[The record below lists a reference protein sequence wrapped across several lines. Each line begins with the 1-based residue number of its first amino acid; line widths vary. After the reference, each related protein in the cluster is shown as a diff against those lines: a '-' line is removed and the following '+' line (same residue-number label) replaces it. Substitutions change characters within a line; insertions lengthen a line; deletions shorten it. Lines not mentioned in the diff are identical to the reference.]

1 MSVWGLDLRD
11 RQKTT
16 GHGRGRHK
24 FGAVPTAVIIASCG
38 RQDGAILMR
47 ATLGLTQLYSVRLAQ
62 LYSVTA
68 LCTPRSLST
77 SAAVAAANARAVPV
91 LAERRRVSSSA
102 KLVFG
107 AATTATLSSTAA
119 AAAAAAVAEANG
131 RAAAHL
137 QKRRGRV
144 LMSGED
150 PDGVQVG
157 RIQIARHVRLL
168 KAVLSRLP
176 PGAEVTREQLQSLM
190 GFLSDDMYGC
200 TLKQLRLKEP
210 PGAFDAAVLMLMGG
224 ADADAA
230 SAASALGG
238 RASAALVRRQSLRV
252 PLAAAEWATAAPPPT
267 PSTRCLGEVA
277 GATTWLTNEPQRVDE
292 LLASSGLLE
301 APAIGFDLEW
311 TPTMVRPHPS
321 PPFPP

>member
-1 MSVWGLDLRD
+1 
-11 RQKTT
+11 
-16 GHGRGRHK
+16 
-24 FGAVPTAVIIASCG
+24 
-38 RQDGAILMR
+38 MR
-47 ATLGLTQLYSVRLAQ
+47 AILGLTQLYSFRLAQ

-210 PGAFDAAVLMLMGG
+210 PGAFDAAVLMLM
-224 ADADAA
+224 
-230 SAASALGG
+230 
-238 RASAALVRRQSLRV
+238 
-252 PLAAAEWATAAPPPT
+252 
-267 PSTRCLGEVA
+267 
-277 GATTWLTNEPQRVDE
+277 
-292 LLASSGLLE
+292 
-301 APAIGFDLEW
+301 
-311 TPTMVRPHPS
+311 
-321 PPFPP
+321 

>member
-1 MSVWGLDLRD
+1 
-11 RQKTT
+11 
-16 GHGRGRHK
+16 
-24 FGAVPTAVIIASCG
+24 
-38 RQDGAILMR
+38 MR
-47 ATLGLTQLYSVRLAQ
+47 AILGLTQLYSVRLAQ

-91 LAERRRVSSSA
+91 LAERRRV

-210 PGAFDAAVLMLMGG
+210 PGAFDAAVLMLMG
-224 ADADAA
+224 DADAA

-277 GATTWLTNEPQRVDE
+277 GATTWLTNEPQRVCSP
-292 LLASSGLLE
+292 A
-301 APAIGFDLEW
+301 APQPCSH
-311 TPTMVRPHPS
+311 TTM
-321 PPFPP
+321 